1 MFVIKIEFV
10 TSNERLLTSPSTG
23 SVCCSVPVAA
33 SQTLTVLSS
42 DADASSFESCEKAT
56 DLIGPL
62 CPSSVCKTEFHS
74 GSVFGCC
81 KIQSG
86 I

>member
-56 DLIGPL
+56 
-62 CPSSVCKTEFHS
+62 E
-74 GSVFGCC
+74 
-81 KIQSG
+81 
-86 I
+86 